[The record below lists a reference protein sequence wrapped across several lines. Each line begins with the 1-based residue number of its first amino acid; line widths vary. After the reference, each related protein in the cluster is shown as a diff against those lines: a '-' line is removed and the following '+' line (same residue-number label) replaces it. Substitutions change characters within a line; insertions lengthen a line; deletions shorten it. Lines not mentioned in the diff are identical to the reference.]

1 MPANSG
7 LIRSVGRWSLVALV
21 VNTVIGSGVF
31 ALPGT
36 VAGRLGWWSLLA
48 VVGGAVL
55 AGAIMV
61 SFGEVASRFTA
72 AGGPY
77 LYAQAAF
84 GRFMGLQMGWMVLFV
99 RVVSAAV
106 QVNLLTTYLAAFWAP
121 AGTAWGSAAIGAVLL
136 GFLAAVNVRGVA
148 AGAGMS
154 TAIAVVKLT
163 SLFAFAALGMVWIAG
178 GHPAPVHPPTTATV
192 GGWLQVLLLL
202 MFSFGGFEAALLPM
216 GESKDPQRDAPFAL
230 LTGLGVVTL
239 LYLLIQ
245 VTVLATLPD
254 PGATDRPLAASAQA
268 LLGAP
273 GAVLMT
279 VVAAFSV
286 YGWGA
291 AAMLA
296 VPRLMMAMAERG
308 DLPAPLGRIHPAWR
322 TPHIAILVFAGL
334 VFVLTLQGGLLQ
346 NITLSTVSR
355 LMTYGLVCA
364 SLLALR
370 RADRTGAPRAAP
382 AVFRAPFGTVAAGV
396 GLALSTL
403 LITRMTGREAIWLLV
418 IVLLASLHW
427 LVIRG
432 RGRSVAD

>member
-1 MPANSG
+1 MPLNSG

-48 VVGGAVL
+48 VVGGALL

-61 SFGEVASRFTA
+61 SFGEVASRFSD

-106 QVNLLTTYLAAFWAP
+106 QVNLLTTYLAGFWAP
-121 AGTAWGSAAIGAVLL
+121 AATGWGSAAIGAILL

-154 TAIAVVKLT
+154 TAVAIIKLT
-163 SLFAFAALGMVWIAG
+163 SLFAFAALGMVWVMG
-178 GHPAPVHPPTTATV
+178 GNPAPVQASSANTL

-202 MFSFGGFEAALLPM
+202 MFSFGGFEASLLPM
-216 GESKDPQRDAPFAL
+216 GESKNPQRDAPFAL
-230 LTGLGVVTL
+230 LTGLGIVTL

-245 VTVLATLPD
+245 VTVLSTLAD
-254 PGATDRPLAASAQA
+254 PGATDRPLAASAQV
-268 LLGAP
+268 LLGP
-273 GAVLMT
+273 FGAVLMT

-308 DLPAPLGRIHPAWR
+308 DLPAPLGRIHPEWR
-322 TPHIAILVFAGL
+322 TPHVAILAFAGL

-364 SLLALR
+364 SLPVLR
-370 RADRTGAPRAAP
+370 RADRKGTPRAAP
-382 AVFRAPFGTVAAGV
+382 AVFRAPFGMFAAGTGMV
-396 GLALSTL
+396 LSAL

-418 IVLLASLHW
+418 IVSLASLHW
-427 LVIRG
+427 LAIRG
-432 RGRSVAD
+432 RSRPSTE